1 MPAAFDLQELFG
13 PHGRLAGHLPGFA
26 VRGEQLQMAE
36 EITRAML
43 ERYPLIV
50 EAGTGVGK
58 TFAYLAPALLA
69 GKRVI
74 ISTGTRS
81 LQDQLFNR
89 DLPMMTAVLGRPVRI
104 ALLKGRSNYLCLQ
117 RLTLAQA
124 QGEARGFNRELALS
138 LRKVMLWSQQT
149 RKGDIGELAAVAEGD
164 AVWPWVTSTRE
175 NCLGA
180 ECSLFDR
187 CLVVAA
193 RREAQAADIVVV
205 NHHLLMA
212 DLMLKENGFGDLLP
226 GADAVIVDEAH
237 QLPDVATQAFG
248 TNISA
253 RQLRELA
260 RDVTST
266 QLLATVAGI
275 GTTELNLMQS
285 LEEDTH
291 AAVQAFSTATETLD
305 FKAWPEVAVDALI
318 DCRDVLRRF
327 ATNTATAAEDQ
338 TELRAL
344 HERALDLAERCDLFV
359 ERHSDQQADDQPPA
373 SVR

>member
-1 MPAAFDLQELFG
+1 MSAAFDLQELFG

-117 RLTLAQA
+117 RLTMAQA

-149 RKGDIGELAAVAEGD
+149 R
-164 AVWPWVTSTRE
+164 
-175 NCLGA
+175 
-180 ECSLFDR
+180 
-187 CLVVAA
+187 
-193 RREAQAADIVVV
+193 
-205 NHHLLMA
+205 
-212 DLMLKENGFGDLLP
+212 
-226 GADAVIVDEAH
+226 
-237 QLPDVATQAFG
+237 
-248 TNISA
+248 
-253 RQLRELA
+253 
-260 RDVTST
+260 
-266 QLLATVAGI
+266 
-275 GTTELNLMQS
+275 
-285 LEEDTH
+285 
-291 AAVQAFSTATETLD
+291 
-305 FKAWPEVAVDALI
+305 
-318 DCRDVLRRF
+318 
-327 ATNTATAAEDQ
+327 
-338 TELRAL
+338 
-344 HERALDLAERCDLFV
+344 
-359 ERHSDQQADDQPPA
+359 
-373 SVR
+373 